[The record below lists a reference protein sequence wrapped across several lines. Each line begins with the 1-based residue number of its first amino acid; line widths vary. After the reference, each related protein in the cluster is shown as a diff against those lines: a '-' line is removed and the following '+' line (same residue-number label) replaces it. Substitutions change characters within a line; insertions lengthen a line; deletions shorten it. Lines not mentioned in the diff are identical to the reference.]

1 MNRRTFAKV
10 LPGAALLHSSAGAAM
25 FPVPESPA
33 ASAQKFSVM
42 LWALGRALPMER
54 RLEIT
59 AEAGYNGGEL
69 VTEWKAWTPEERKR
83 IVAKKSSLG
92 LTFDLMFPSSA
103 ALTDPAQRTKLG
115 DEVRQAI
122 PIAQEMGCPQF
133 GFRSGPRIAGQTP
146 EQQKQSV
153 VDGLKV
159 AVDLCREHK
168 IEVILEPIDLIEAKN
183 EAVNTVTEAL
193 AITREVNDPSIK
205 VLFDFYHEQRGV
217 GNLIDTLQKNIAE
230 VGLVHIADVPGRHHP
245 GTGEMNYGSIYRALA
260 ALHYNR
266 YICMEFLPLG
276 DPLAEL
282 KAARL
287 EALAAMQSA

>member
-1 MNRRTFAKV
+1 MNRRTLGRA
-10 LPGAALLHSSAGAAM
+10 LPGAALLSHRNVQATASTPSA
-25 FPVPESPA
+25 SPP
-33 ASAQKFSVM
+33 QKFSVM
-42 LWALGRALPMER
+42 LWALGRTLSMDR
-54 RLEIT
+54 RLEIV

-69 VTEWKAWTPEERKR
+69 TTEWRAWSPDERKR
-83 IVAKKSSLG
+83 MAAKAASLG
-92 LTFDLMFPSSA
+92 LTFDLIFPSTA

-115 DEVRQAI
+115 EEIRQAI
-122 PIAQEMGCPQF
+122 PVATEIRCPQF
-133 GFRSGPRIAGQTP
+133 GFRSGPRIAGQSP

-183 EAVNTVTEAL
+183 EAVNTVGEAL

-205 VLFDFYHEQRGV
+205 VLFDFYHEQRGT
-217 GNLIDTLQKNIAE
+217 GNLIDTLGKNIAD

-245 GTGEMNYGSIYRALA
+245 GTGEMNYRNIYRALA
-260 ALHYNR
+260 ALHYSR

-282 KAARL
+282 KAART
-287 EALAAMQSA
+287 EALTALQTT